1 MRANIYPR
9 TRPETNP
16 ETSPAP
22 GRRARGRQRKL
33 LVAGGDELASNELVR
48 RIFNGREVAVA
59 SRTNGLLDALQ
70 RLESGG
76 IDLILLNC
84 ECREEELELF
94 ALAAQKRGF
103 AGPILRVIRSTRKIP
118 ATSRQGGDSSS
129 AYFDQRR
136 ATPEA
141 QPSGESDAT
150 RGSPSLTQKERTVL
164 MRVLEGWTS
173 GQIARSLKRSEG
185 SVKSSLQQIFKK
197 LGVRKRSLIVRMAWE
212 GNITGVPQRHR
223 FASQDPPSPAIL
235 LPKQRGGSA
244 QSAAQPI
251 HAGDFVIDVHMRRA
265 WVRGVE
271 MQFSPKEFEL
281 LTCFSEHPDQLLRY
295 ENLLEMLWGN
305 PAAARESLRV
315 LIRVLRTKVETTETP
330 RYIVTQRNFGYRF
343 IPSHAS

>member
-1 MRANIYPR
+1 MRANSYAKTSPG
-9 TRPETNP
+9 
-16 ETSPAP
+16 TSPAP
-22 GRRARGRQRKL
+22 GQQAKDRQRRL
-33 LVAGGDELASNELVR
+33 LVAGRGKLANDELVH
-48 RIFNGREVAVA
+48 RIFNWREVTVA
-59 SRTNGLLDALQ
+59 SRTKGLLGALK

-76 IDLILLNC
+76 IDLVLLNC

-94 ALAAQKRGF
+94 VVAAQRRGF
-103 AGPILRVIRSTRKIP
+103 AGPILRVIRSTRKTP
-118 ATSRQGGDSSS
+118 ATSLQGGDSSS
-129 AYFDQRR
+129 TYFDQRR

-150 RGSPSLTQKERTVL
+150 RGSPSFTQKERTVL

-212 GNITGVPQRHR
+212 GNITGVPQRHP
-223 FASQDPPSPAIL
+223 FASQAPPSPAIL
-235 LPKQRGGSA
+235 LAKQASRSA
-244 QSAAQPI
+244 QSASQPI

-281 LTCFSEHPDQLLRY
+281 LRCFSEHPDQLLRY

-315 LIRVLRTKVETTETP
+315 LIRALRTKVETTETP

-343 IPSHAS
+343 IPSHVS

>member
-1 MRANIYPR
+1 MRANSYPGTNPG
-9 TRPETNP
+9 TRPGTR
-16 ETSPAP
+16 PAP

-33 LVAGGDELASNELVR
+33 LVAGGDEPANNELVR
-48 RIFNGREVAVA
+48 RIFDGREVTVA
-59 SRTNGLLDALQ
+59 SRTKGLLDALQ

-76 IDLILLNC
+76 IDLVLLNC

-94 ALAAQKRGF
+94 VLAAQRRGF
-103 AGPILRVIRSTRKIP
+103 AGPILRVIRSTRKTP

-150 RGSPSLTQKERTVL
+150 RGSTSFTQKERTVL

-185 SVKSSLQQIFKK
+185 SVKASLQQVFKK
-197 LGVRKRSLIVRMAWE
+197 LGVRKRSLIIRMAWE
-212 GNITGVPQRHR
+212 GGITGIPRRHP
-223 FASQDPPSPAIL
+223 FASQASPNPAIL
-235 LPKQRGGSA
+235 QSKQASSA
-244 QSAAQPI
+244 QSASPI
-251 HAGDFVIDVHMRRA
+251 HTGDFVIDVHMRRV

-271 MQFSPKEFEL
+271 MQLSPKEFEL
-281 LTCFSEHPDQLLRY
+281 LTCFGEHPNQLLRY

-315 LIRVLRTKVETTETP
+315 LIRALRTKVETTETH

>member
-1 MRANIYPR
+1 
-9 TRPETNP
+9 
-16 ETSPAP
+16 
-22 GRRARGRQRKL
+22 L
-33 LVAGGDELASNELVR
+33 LVAGQGKLANEELVH
-48 RIFNGREVAVA
+48 RIFNRREVTVA
-59 SRTNGLLDALQ
+59 SRTKGLPDALN

-76 IDLILLNC
+76 IDMVLLNC

-94 ALAAQKRGF
+94 ALAAQRRGF
-103 AGPILRVIRSTRKIP
+103 AGPILRVIRSRGKTP
-118 ATSRQGGDSSS
+118 AMSMQGGDSSS
-129 AYFDQRR
+129 TYFDQRR

-212 GNITGVPQRHR
+212 GGITGVPQRHP
-223 FASQDPPSPAIL
+223 FASQAPPSSAIVL
-235 LPKQRGGSA
+235 AKRASRSA
-244 QSAAQPI
+244 QSASQPI
-251 HAGDFVIDVHMRRA
+251 HTGDFVIDVHMRRA

-271 MQFSPKEFEL
+271 MQFGPKEFEL

-315 LIRVLRTKVETTETP
+315 LIRALRTKLETTETP

>member
-1 MRANIYPR
+1 
-9 TRPETNP
+9 
-16 ETSPAP
+16 
-22 GRRARGRQRKL
+22 
-33 LVAGGDELASNELVR
+33 LVAGRGKLANDELVHQ
-48 RIFNGREVAVA
+48 IFSRREVTVA
-59 SRTNGLLDALQ
+59 SRTKDLLDALK

-118 ATSRQGGDSSS
+118 AASLEGGDPSSTH
-129 AYFDQRR
+129 FDQRR
-136 ATPEA
+136 ATPET
-141 QPSGESDAT
+141 QPSGEPDAT
-150 RGSPSLTQKERTVL
+150 HGSTPFTQKERKVL

-185 SVKSSLQQIFKK
+185 SVKASLQQIFKK
-197 LGVRKRSLIVRMAWE
+197 LGVRKRSLIIRMAWE
-212 GNITGVPQRHR
+212 GTITGVLQRHP
-223 FASQDPPSPAIL
+223 FVSQAPPGPANALAKQAS
-235 LPKQRGGSA
+235 GSA
-244 QSAAQPI
+244 QSASQPI

-281 LTCFSEHPDQLLRY
+281 LTCFGEHPDQLLRY

-315 LIRVLRTKVETTETP
+315 LIRALRTKVETTETH

>member
-1 MRANIYPR
+1 MRANNYAK
-9 TRPETNP
+9 
-16 ETSPAP
+16 TSPAP
-22 GRRARGRQRKL
+22 GRHAKDRQRRL
-33 LVAGGDELASNELVR
+33 LVAGQGKLANDELLH
-48 RIFNGREVAVA
+48 RIFNQREMTVA
-59 SRTNGLLDALQ
+59 SRTKGLRDALK

-76 IDLILLNC
+76 IDMVLLNC

-103 AGPILRVIRSTRKIP
+103 AGPILRVVRSTGKTP
-118 ATSRQGGDSSS
+118 AASLQGGDSSS

-136 ATPEA
+136 AATPET

-150 RGSPSLTQKERTVL
+150 HGSIALTQKERTVL

-197 LGVRKRSLIVRMAWE
+197 LGVRKRSLVVRMAWE
-212 GNITGVPQRHR
+212 GNIAGVPQRHP
-223 FASQDPPSPAIL
+223 FASQASPSPAAL
-235 LPKQRGGSA
+235 LAKQASSA
-244 QSAAQPI
+244 QSASQPI
-251 HAGDFVIDVHMRRA
+251 HAGDFVVDVHMRRA

-271 MQFSPKEFEL
+271 MQFSPNEFEL
-281 LTCFSEHPDQLLRY
+281 LRCFSEHPDQLLRY
-295 ENLLEMLWGN
+295 ESLLEMLWGN

-315 LIRVLRTKVETTETP
+315 LIRALRTKVETTKTP